1 MKNIKNIIYV
11 MLKLNSIIVFR
22 SVHIE
27 SYNIYYKI
35 YKCEETNINDYH
47 KSIL

>member
-22 SVHIE
+22 SVYIE

-35 YKCEETNINDYH
+35 YKCRRDQY
-47 KSIL
+47 K